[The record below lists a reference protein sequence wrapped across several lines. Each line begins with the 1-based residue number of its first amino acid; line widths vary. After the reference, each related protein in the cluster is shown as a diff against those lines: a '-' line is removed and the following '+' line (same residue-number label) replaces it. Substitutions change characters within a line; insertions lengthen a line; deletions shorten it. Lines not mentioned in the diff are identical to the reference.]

1 MIQIHNW
8 VICAVGKDI
17 ISDQSSIFIKFSIA
31 DIRFRINKPTRL
43 RIIIPCI
50 KIIQPALEVIQPR
63 LGVIVVPA
71 VSERIERTDSVCIY
85 CYYMVAPCVVLVL
98 SFEVAG
104 LVVNGGDIPLCVL
117 EIVILRV
124 VVLKPYNAGCTVEV
138 FDSAARSCL
147 SKDFASVKSVCYV
160 TELTP
165 FVLNKLIS
173 KIAICCLET
182 VDGQKQQEISVE
194 WEIEN
199 YH

>member
-50 KIIQPALEVIQPR
+50 KIIQPR
-63 LGVIVVPA
+63 LIIVVVPT
-71 VSERIERTDSVCIY
+71 VSERVKRTDSVCIY

-173 KIAICCLET
+173 KIEICCLET